1 MKIEAG
7 AATLEA
13 ESTRVAPAPVHALSR
28 HPFLYRSLQSLL
40 AVGLTLG
47 CASAAFAVQIAAAQS
62 GGQPGSHKDAQ
73 NHLTKS
79 QPTEPVAQPAPD
91 STETLLPQNAAGSAN
106 NIPATVLEPGRS
118 QGGHADTIFQHLDQ
132 SNGLVSP
139 VVTSFAQ
146 DASGFLWMGTQLG
159 VLRWDGYRLR
169 TYVAQL
175 GVAGAL
181 PDGYINVLFCDPK
194 GVLWVG
200 TNSAGVARYDP
211 ATDKFVRYLPDN
223 QSMSHLRVSSLAADG
238 AGGLWVG
245 TDGGLDHLN
254 IATGRYD
261 HLDKP
266 QMLTSASG
274 PETGSAGA
282 ALEVQAQRRIT
293 ALLRDRSNR
302 LWVGT
307 EGGLFLSDSA
317 EKHFAVLNLPTS
329 QETLL
334 RVLSLNEDSHGDIW
348 VGTTQGVY
356 ASGAQAGAQIGG
368 PVPANQPGATQA
380 DDAQSHVALHLVVG
394 DGPVNPLAGQ
404 AISSIVEA
412 RPGTMWFGTKG
423 QGLVS
428 FDIRTS
434 KTFEILHDIAVPT
447 SLSDD
452 TIATLYRDREGTVWA
467 GTQRGVSYTSTVEQ
481 GIRTYL
487 GGSSRKDALT
497 DKDVYSVV
505 AMRNG
510 GPIWLGLSKNGIDLF
525 DRTGKKLPGLRPDP
539 KHFETA
545 LPQGGIQGIAQVGD
559 GTVYIATVSGLYH
572 ARPDGSG
579 LHRLAININPAP
591 AMSSLLYDAAPRT
604 GNSGKASGGR
614 LWIGGNDGLFYLDLT
629 NQPSSESGPRTL
641 VRLSLNG
648 QLTNRRITTLLLG
661 PHHNLWVGTENGLNH
676 IDVESMAI
684 QKFFANPADST
695 ALASGFVA
703 SLLWDQQGRLWVGTL
718 GGGIAVLHVDAPIRQ
733 RRIID
738 GLPSVNVDKLLLG
751 HDGRVWASTDGGI
764 VGIDTKTYAIR
775 ALGPQDGAA
784 ITGYWN
790 DSGAELE
797 DGRMIFG
804 GVGGVTS
811 IDPSVLKPLSSSH
824 PVVITDLV
832 VGGKAM
838 PAEARDYP
846 ADSAADVPI
855 VVEPNANS
863 MTVEFSSLDYVAPQQ
878 DRYQYRLVGFD
889 KDWIETTA
897 DRRLA
902 SYTNLPPGTYSLEI
916 RASNRSGVWGPT
928 WSIPVRVIPAWN
940 QTAWFWVFAAV
951 LSILAL
957 LGLFMLATAYL
968 RRQRRELAKEV
979 ARRTAELEQMTIE
992 LQESQQKLER
1002 MAYSDSL
1009 TGLPN
1014 RRMFTEYFRRLLAL
1028 KRRQKGAFALLMI
1041 DLDDFKEVNDS
1052 YGHDAGDALLK
1063 EVARRLNLLVRES
1076 DCFAR
1081 LGGDEFAMLL
1091 AESNQK
1097 NGVEHVC
1104 RKIVE
1109 SFQEPIR
1116 FQGIALKTTPSI
1128 GVVLY
1133 PGNGESQDKLYKMA
1147 DIALYRV
1154 KSAGGNSWQ
1163 WCDEDPE
1170 PSIAGSTGES
1180 HPML

>member
-1 MKIEAG
+1 MKIGTG
-7 AATLEA
+7 ATTLGATSA
-13 ESTRVAPAPVHALSR
+13 RVAAAPARATSR
-28 HPFLYRSLQSLL
+28 HLSLSGSLL
-40 AVGLTLG
+40 FCLAAGLTLSFTE
-47 CASAAFAVQIAAAQS
+47 SATAAQRGTTQS
-62 GGQPGSHKDAQ
+62 TTQTTIHKDSP
-73 NHLTKS
+73 NHPDKAKS
-79 QPTEPVAQPAPD
+79 VDQSAR
-91 STETLLPQNAAGSAN
+91 SAAGSTLTATPESATGA
-106 NIPATVLEPGRS
+106 IPASVLEALRS

-146 DASGFLWMGTQLG
+146 DASGFLWIGTQLG

-169 TYVAQL
+169 TYVTQL

-181 PDGYINVLFCDPK
+181 PDSYVNALFCDPK
-194 GVLWVG
+194 GVLWIG
-200 TNSAGVARYDP
+200 TNSAGLVRYDP
-211 ATDKFVRYLPDN
+211 ATDKFVRYLPEN
-223 QSMSHLRVSSLAADG
+223 KSMSHLRISSLAADG
-238 AGGLWVG
+238 SGGLWVG

-254 IATGRYD
+254 VTTGQYD
-261 HLDKP
+261 HTDKER
-266 QMLTSASG
+266 MLTSS
-274 PETGSAGA
+274 PETGASGA
-282 ALEVQAQRRIT
+282 ALEVQAQQRIT
-293 ALLRDRSNR
+293 ALLRDRSNQ

-307 EGGLFLSDSA
+307 EGGLFLSDAA
-317 EKHFAVLNLPTS
+317 EKHFVLQSLPTS
-329 QETLL
+329 QGAPLP
-334 RVLSLNEDSHGDIW
+334 VLSLTEDSQGHIW
-348 VGTTQGVY
+348 IGTNQGVY
-356 ASGAQAGAQIGG
+356 TSGAEAGERAAGAAAG
-368 PVPANQPGATQA
+368 NQPGSNAA
-380 DDAQSHVALHLVVG
+380 NESQSRVTLHLVVSE
-394 DGPVNPLAGQ
+394 GPVNSLAGQ
-404 AISSIVEA
+404 VISSIVEA
-412 RPGTMWFGTKG
+412 RPGTMWFGTLG

-428 FDIRTS
+428 FDVRTNKS
-434 KTFEILHDIAVPT
+434 FEILHDIAVPT

-452 TIATLYRDREGTVWA
+452 TVAALFRDREGTVWA
-467 GTQRGVSYTSTVEQ
+467 GTQRGVSYTSTTEQ
-481 GIRTYL
+481 GIRTYF

-505 AMRNG
+505 VMRNG

-539 KHFETA
+539 KHPETA

-559 GTVYIATVSGLYH
+559 GSVYIATVAGLYH
-572 ARPDGSG
+572 ARSDGSG
-579 LHRLAININPAP
+579 LHRLPINLKPAP
-591 AMSSLLYDAAPRT
+591 AMSSLLYDAAPRV
-604 GNSGKASGGR
+604 GNKSETSGGR
-614 LWIGGNDGLFYLDLT
+614 LWIGGNDGLFYLDLPKQT
-629 NQPSSESGPRTL
+629 SSERGQQTL
-641 VRLSLNG
+641 VRLALNG

-676 IDVESMAI
+676 IDVQSMAVE
-684 QKFFANPADST
+684 KFFANPADSSS
-695 ALASGFVA
+695 LASGFIS
-703 SLLWDQQGRLWVGTL
+703 SLLWDQQGRLWVGVL
-718 GGGIAVLHVDAPIRQ
+718 GGGIGVLHVDTPDRF

-764 VGIDTKTYAIR
+764 VGIDTKTYAMR
-775 ALGPQDGAA
+775 AIGPQDGAA

-811 IDPSVLKPLSSSH
+811 IDPAMLKPLPPSH

-832 VGGKAM
+832 VGGKGI
-838 PAEARDYP
+838 PAEARDNP
-846 ADSAADVPI
+846 ADASANAPI
-855 VVEPNANS
+855 IIEPSRNS
-863 MTVEFSSLDYVAPQQ
+863 MTAEFSALDYVAPQQ
-878 DRYQYRLVGFD
+878 ERYQYRLVGFD

-916 RASNRSGVWGPT
+916 RASNRSGIWGPT
-928 WSIPVRVIPAWN
+928 WSIPVLVIPAWN
-940 QTAWFWVFAAV
+940 QTAWFWIFVVV
-951 LSILAL
+951 LSILVL
-957 LGLFMLATAYL
+957 LGCFLLATAYL

-1041 DLDDFKEVNDS
+1041 DLDEFKEVNDT

-1063 EVARRLNLLVRES
+1063 EVARRLSLLVRES

-1091 AESNQK
+1091 AESNQI
-1097 NGVEHVC
+1097 NGVEQVC
-1104 RKIVE
+1104 RKIIE
-1109 SFQEPIR
+1109 SFEEPIH

-1163 WCDEDPE
+1163 WCDEDVE
-1170 PSIAGSTGES
+1170 PKTAEPTDKIQ
-1180 HPML
+1180 PML

>member
-1 MKIEAG
+1 M
-7 AATLEA
+7 
-13 ESTRVAPAPVHALSR
+13 
-28 HPFLYRSLQSLL
+28 YRSLQSFL

-47 CASAAFAVQIAAAQS
+47 FASAAFAVQIAVGQS
-62 GGQPGSHKDAQ
+62 ASQPGGHKDGQ
-73 NHLTKS
+73 NHLTQS
-79 QPTEPVAQPAPD
+79 QPTGTSAHPAPD
-91 STETLLPQNAAGSAN
+91 STQTTSPQNPPVPASNISGSVVEA
-106 NIPATVLEPGRS
+106 LRS

-181 PDGYINVLFCDPK
+181 PDSYINALLCDPK

-223 QSMSHLRVSSLAADG
+223 QSMSHLRISSLAPDG
-238 AGGLWVG
+238 SGGLWVG

-254 IATGRYD
+254 TTTGRYD
-261 HLDKP
+261 HLHKQ
-266 QMLTSASG
+266 QMLAAFSG

-293 ALLRDRSNR
+293 ALLRDRSNQ

-307 EGGLFLSDSA
+307 EGGLFLSDPA
-317 EKHFAVLNLPTS
+317 EKRFTFVNLPTS
-329 QETLL
+329 QETPPAI
-334 RVLSLNEDSHGDIW
+334 LSLNEDSHGDIW
-348 VGTTQGVY
+348 VGTTKGVY
-356 ASGAQAGAQIGG
+356 ASGAQAGAQIAG
-368 PVPANQPGATQA
+368 PVAANQPGSTEVN
-380 DDAQSHVALHLVVG
+380 DAQSHMALHLVVG
-394 DGPVNPLAGQ
+394 DGPVNPLAEQ

-412 RPGTMWFGTKG
+412 RPGTMWFGTVG

-428 FDIRTS
+428 FDIRTG

-452 TIATLYRDREGTVWA
+452 RIAALYRDPEGTVWA

-481 GIRTYL
+481 GIRTYF

-510 GPIWLGLSKNGIDLF
+510 GLLWVGLSKDGIDLF
-525 DRTGKKLPGLRPDP
+525 DRTGKKLSGLRPDP
-539 KHFETA
+539 KHLETA
-545 LPQGGIQGIAQVGD
+545 LPMGGIQGIAQVGD
-559 GTVYIATVSGLYH
+559 GTVYIATVAGLYH
-572 ARPDGSG
+572 ARADGTG
-579 LHRLAININPAP
+579 LHRLALNIKPAP

-604 GNSGKASGGR
+604 RNSGSTSDGR
-614 LWIGGNDGLFYLDLT
+614 LWIGGNDGLFYLDLPKQT
-629 NQPSSESGPRTL
+629 TSESSTRTL
-641 VRLSLNG
+641 VRLSLSG

-684 QKFFANPADST
+684 QQFFANPADNSS
-695 ALASGFVA
+695 LASGFVA

-718 GGGIAVLHVDAPIRQ
+718 GGGIAVLHVDAPVRL
-733 RRIID
+733 RRIIE

-764 VGIDTKTYAIR
+764 VGIDTKTYAMR
-775 ALGPQDGAA
+775 TLGPQDGAA

-811 IDPSVLKPLSSSH
+811 IDPAMLKPLSSSH
-824 PVVITDLV
+824 PVVLTDLV

-838 PAEARDYP
+838 PAEARDNP
-846 ADSAADVPI
+846 ADTSADSPI
-855 VVEPNANS
+855 IVEPNANS
-863 MTVEFSSLDYVAPQQ
+863 MTVEFSALDYLAPQQ

-902 SYTNLPPGTYSLEI
+902 SYTNLPPGAYSLEI

-940 QTAWFWVFAAV
+940 QTAWFWVFVAV

-957 LGLFMLATAYL
+957 FGLFLLATAYL

-1041 DLDDFKEVNDS
+1041 DLDDFKEVNDT

-1097 NGVEHVC
+1097 NGVENVC

-1170 PSIAGSTGES
+1170 PIVAGPNGGS